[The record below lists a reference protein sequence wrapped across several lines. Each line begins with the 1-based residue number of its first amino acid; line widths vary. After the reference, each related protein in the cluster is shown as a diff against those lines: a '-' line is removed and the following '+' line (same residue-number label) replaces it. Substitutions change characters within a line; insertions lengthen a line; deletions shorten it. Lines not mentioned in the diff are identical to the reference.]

1 MCKTITKLKR
11 YLNLVSVS
19 NNIPP
24 HHAEMCRGMSY
35 GGDQN
40 SLDDCSFKAC
50 LSAAYI
56 ASQPHAVSDL
66 TWCQWTRHVTVRLKS
81 QPASP
86 ESGYLDWASVIGIW
100 QSVCVAHAEESWSI
114 LVTDKAL
121 LLLSWSQQDCAKP
134 WILKTVERGP
144 VLHDISLIEHNW
156 TGFLYLRDQGPKVQM
171 CVFVWI

>member
-35 GGDQN
+35 GGDKN

-56 ASQPHAVSDL
+56 ALQPHAVSDL
-66 TWCQWTRHVTVRLKS
+66 T
-81 QPASP
+81 
-86 ESGYLDWASVIGIW
+86 
-100 QSVCVAHAEESWSI
+100 
-114 LVTDKAL
+114 
-121 LLLSWSQQDCAKP
+121 
-134 WILKTVERGP
+134 
-144 VLHDISLIEHNW
+144 
-156 TGFLYLRDQGPKVQM
+156 
-171 CVFVWI
+171 